1 MRTVPG
7 LNIGI
12 DLGTESIKFFAQKK
26 GIILS
31 EQTAIC
37 YDNYSGKAV
46 AIGNAAGEMLDRLPD
61 SLTLKRPVE
70 GGVVSDFTAMTEIL
84 SHFIKKV
91 CKNRIFRPNLIISAP
106 CCVTSL
112 EKKTVIEA
120 ACTAGA
126 GRVHITDEPIVSA
139 LGAGLSIEHPHGT
152 MVIDIGAG
160 TTDIAVITMGTVA
173 CSSSIKTAGNSF
185 DEALGNYLK
194 RDKDIVAGIP
204 TIKKIKHSLG
214 SAYKREEEIE
224 ALFSGKDYI
233 TSLPRPF
240 LIKANDTVKIFKEP
254 IDIIF
259 TAILDVMEQTPP
271 ELYSDICNEGIIL
284 TGGGAKLYGIDK
296 ELSSRLGIK
305 VTCAA
310 DSENCAAKGAGYIL
324 KNMKKLEDNGYSFRS
339 RENMLMFAE

>member
-1 MRTVPG
+1 MPG

-12 DLGTESIKFFAQKK
+12 DLGTSTIKFYAQGK

-31 EQTAIC
+31 EENALC
-37 YDNYSGKAV
+37 YDNFTGKAV
-46 AIGNAAGEMLDRLPD
+46 AIGNSAGDMLDRLPD
-61 SLTLKRPVE
+61 SLTLKKPVE
-70 GGVVSDFTAMTEIL
+70 GGVISDFSVMTEIL

-126 GRVHITDEPIVSA
+126 GKVHIIDEPIVSA
-139 LGAGLSIEHPHGT
+139 IGAGLSIEHPHGT
-152 MVIDIGAG
+152 MVVDIGAG

-173 CSSSIKTAGNSF
+173 CSTSIKTAGNSF
-185 DEALGNYLK
+185 DEAISSFLK
-194 RDKDIVAGIP
+194 RDKDIIAGIP
-204 TIKKIKHSLG
+204 TVKKIKHTLG
-214 SAYKREEEIE
+214 SVYPRDEEIE
-224 ALFSGKDYI
+224 ALYSGKDYI
-233 TSLPRPF
+233 TGLPRPF
-240 LIKANDTVKIFKEP
+240 LVRANETVKVLKEP
-254 IDIIF
+254 LEIIF
-259 TAILDVMEQTPP
+259 TAIMEVMEQTPP

-296 ELSSRLGIK
+296 ELSKRLGIK
-305 VTCAA
+305 VSCAA

-339 RENMLMFAE
+339 RENMLMYAE